1 MCVEVDCLA
10 AADFDYGGGG
20 DGGAGG
26 LQSVLTGLHNPVS
39 RQSLLP
45 ACTSLYSTSP
55 DSISPL
61 PQSAMNP
68 FFQLEE

>member
-1 MCVEVDCLA
+1 M

-20 DGGAGG
+20 DGWAGG

-45 ACTSLYSTSP
+45 ALHST
-55 DSISPL
+55 PL
-61 PQSAMNP
+61 HLTLFLRFLNQR
-68 FFQLEE
+68 

>member
-45 ACTSLYSTSP
+45 ALHST
-55 DSISPL
+55 PL
-61 PQSAMNP
+61 HLTLFLRFLNQR
-68 FFQLEE
+68 